1 MKTYPVDFGVLHFVG
16 IGGIGMSGIAEVMH
30 NIGYKIKGSDVATN
44 SNVSRLRNLG
54 IEVATGHAPE
64 NLGSAGAVVVSSAVP
79 KDNVEVAAARAKGL
93 PLVARSEMLAELM
106 RLKTCITVGGTHGKT
121 TTTSMIAALLDTSEM
136 DPTVINGG
144 IINAYGTN
152 ARLGGSEWMVVEA
165 DESDGSFLRLP
176 STIAVLTNID
186 PEHLDHYGNFDA
198 LRKAFQAFMA
208 NVPFYGLGVLCS
220 DHHEVRELIN
230 NISNR
235 RVVTYGL
242 EKGADVRGVNV
253 SVTSSGSSLDIFVKT
268 MAPEPD
274 KIMRAVHL
282 NMPGLHNVRNALAM
296 VAIGYELGISEKLIR
311 SALANFG
318 GVRRRFTLVGEIGG
332 IKIIDD
338 YGHHPVEIA
347 AVLETAKHICEGK
360 VVAVVQPHR
369 YSRLKS
375 LFKEFCGCFRDADVV
390 VVADVHPAGEE
401 PIKDINRETLVAGIV
416 DEGHAKVYSLPSPDA
431 LPEMVLELC
440 VAGDTVV
447 FLGAGNVTR
456 WANDLPQMLRER
468 GISFEHSSL
477 SK

>member
-1 MKTYPVDFGVLHFVG
+1 MKIYPVDFGVLHFVG

-30 NIGYKIKGSDVATN
+30 NLGYKIKGSDVALN
-44 SNVSRLRNLG
+44 SNVSRLRSLG
-54 IEVATGHAPE
+54 IEVATSHAAE

-79 KDNVEVAAARAKGL
+79 RDNVEVVAARMKGL

-121 TTTSMIAALLDTSEM
+121 TTTSMIAALLDASEM

-165 DESDGSFLRLP
+165 DESDGSFIRLP
-176 STIAVLTNID
+176 STIAVVTNID
-186 PEHLDHYGNFDA
+186 PEHLDHYGNFNA
-198 LRKAFQAFMA
+198 LRTAFQTFMA

-220 DHHEVRELIN
+220 DHHEVRKLVN

-235 RVVTYGL
+235 RIVTYGL
-242 EKGADVRGVNV
+242 EEGADVRGVNV
-253 SVTSSGSSLDIFVKT
+253 SFTSSGSSLDIFVKAVT
-268 MAPEPD
+268 LEPE
-274 KIMRAVHL
+274 KIMRDVHL
-282 NMPGLHNVRNALAM
+282 NMPGAHNVRNALAM
-296 VAIGYELGISEKLIR
+296 VAIGCELGIHEKLIR
-311 SALANFG
+311 EALTNFG
-318 GVRRRFTLVGEIGG
+318 GVRRRFTLVGEVGG

-375 LFKEFCGCFRDADVV
+375 LFKEFCGCFQDADIV
-390 VVADVHPAGEE
+390 VVADVHAAGEE

-416 DEGHAKVYSLPSPDA
+416 DAGHAKVYSLLSPDA

-440 VAGDTVV
+440 VEGDTVV
-447 FLGAGNVTR
+447 FLGAGNITR
-456 WANDLPQMLRER
+456 WANNLPQMLSER
-468 GISFEHSSL
+468 GSFLGHASL
-477 SK
+477 NK

>member
-1 MKTYPVDFGVLHFVG
+1 MKTYPMDFGVLHFVG

-30 NIGYKIKGSDVATN
+30 NLGYKIKGSDVAIN
-44 SNVSRLRNLG
+44 SNVRRLRGLG
-54 IEVATGHAPE
+54 IEVATGHAAE
-64 NLGSAGAVVVSSAVP
+64 NLGAAGAIVVSSAVP
-79 KDNVEVAAARAKGL
+79 RDNVEVAAARAKGL

-106 RLKTCITVGGTHGKT
+106 RVKTCITVGGTHGKT
-121 TTTSMIAALLDTSEM
+121 TTTSMIAALLDASEM

-152 ARLGGSEWMVVEA
+152 ARLGESEWMIVEA

-176 STIAVLTNID
+176 STIAVVTNID
-186 PEHLDHYGNFDA
+186 PEHLDHYGNFNA
-198 LRKAFQAFMA
+198 LRKAFQTFMA

-220 DHHEVRELIN
+220 DHHEVRELVN

-253 SVTSSGSSLDIFVKT
+253 SVTGSGSNLDIFIKSV
-268 MAPEPD
+268 APEPE
-274 KIMRAVHL
+274 KILRDVYL
-282 NMPGLHNVRNALAM
+282 NMPGAHNVRNALAM
-296 VAIGYELGISEKLIR
+296 VAIGCELGISEKLIR
-311 SALANFG
+311 AALANFS
-318 GVRRRFTLVGEIGG
+318 GVKRRFTLVGEIGG

-375 LFKEFCGCFRDADVV
+375 LFKEFCGCFQDADVV

-416 DEGHAKVYSLPSPDA
+416 DEGHAQVYSLLSPDA
-431 LPEMVLELC
+431 LPEMILELC

-468 GISFEHSSL
+468 GISLGNTSL